1 MAVDNPTS
9 KVIVIDTTSYAG
21 NFERELC
28 AYVTGQYGECG
39 MGDKVAR
46 KAAAEIRHIGWWND
60 HIAHEPD
67 DRNCH
72 RPASIWTTPGWFNNG
87 SGGHYRDDPAN
98 YETARAA
105 AVQSMKNYHALHERH
120 IRDRLERED
129 FEPETKP
136 GAWTKEA
143 CLRTIE
149 QNAAS
154 VQQVA
159 QSKHR
164 YPAYLS
170 VAIFV
175 DEFPSMDVLDE
186 LKARAEHY
194 CANYKSFARFS
205 SKEVIELTGFRLVEP
220 EYKLH
225 ERPLR

>member
-1 MAVDNPTS
+1 MAIDNPTS

-39 MGDKVAR
+39 VGDKLAG
-46 KAAAEIRHIGWWND
+46 KAVAEIRHIDWWND

-72 RPASIWTTPGWFNNG
+72 RPTSIWRTPGWFNNG
-87 SGGHYRDDPAN
+87 SGDHYRDDPAN
-98 YETARAA
+98 YEIARAA
-105 AVQSMKNYHALHERH
+105 AVQSMKDYHALHERH

-149 QNAAS
+149 QNVAS
-154 VQQVA
+154 VQRVA
-159 QSKHR
+159 ESNHR

-175 DEFPSMDVLDE
+175 DEFPAQEVLDE

-205 SKEVIELTGFRLVEP
+205 SEEVIELTGFRLIEP

-225 ERPLR
+225 ERPMP